1 MKNYKIAGNIFF
13 WIPLIGILLYLLFQS
28 NYYVNNKKDID
39 IALLIL
45 ISIHQGLGVLLS
57 GIYYDTDYTLETYFQ
72 TKHSPKLVVILR
84 FTSVV
89 MWIIYLLY
97 KIDRWFFKHLTI

>member
-39 IALLIL
+39 IALLIVTIITVIVLFVIAKIASL
-45 ISIHQGLGVLLS
+45 I
-57 GIYYDTDYTLETYFQ
+57 
-72 TKHSPKLVVILR
+72 K
-84 FTSVV
+84 
-89 MWIIYLLY
+89 IINNWS
-97 KIDRWFFKHLTI
+97 DKHLSINYDK